1 MDRLVIFLLEALFM
15 GRFSNRSAAS
25 ALGAFSNPAKP
36 FNFSKLVAMAALV
49 LLLAPRDGRA
59 ANQAAGN
66 LGLGIIAGDPSGI
79 SGKLWTGPNNAIDFI
94 VGFSLYHDYI
104 SINGDYVWHEWNLIP
119 VKSGRLPLYYG
130 MGLWTSISG
139 SPAVG
144 GRGIVGL
151 EYLFPSAPLD
161 VFLELGPGI
170 QILPDTGPAF
180 SAGLGMR
187 YFF

>member
-1 MDRLVIFLLEALFM
+1 M
-15 GRFSNRSAAS
+15 GRFSPRSAAS
-25 ALGAFSNPAKP
+25 ALRAFSNLA
-36 FNFSKLVAMAALV
+36 AMAALV
-49 LLLAPRDGRA
+49 LLLSPRDGRA
-59 ANQAAGN
+59 AAQTGN
-66 LGLGIIAGDPSGI
+66 LGLGIVAGDPSGI

-94 VGFSLYHDYI
+94 VGFSLYHDYV
-104 SINGDYVWHEWNLIP
+104 SINADYVWHEWNLIP
-119 VKSGRLPLYYG
+119 VKAGRLPLYYG
-130 MGLWTSISG
+130 MGLWTSISQG
-139 SPAVG
+139 PAVG